1 MKEAFLQYT
10 SLHAF
15 FISNIFKSNAR
26 LILGKNQANAKQH
39 PEAKLLPSENYWHS
53 SSRYHLTIT
62 GHILKISKRTSMSV
76 FMRLCN

>member
-15 FISNIFKSNAR
+15 LISKTFKSNAR
-26 LILGKNQANAKQH
+26 LILEKNQANAKQH
-39 PEAKLLPSENYWHS
+39 PEAELLPPKIIGILHP
-53 SSRYHLTIT
+53 RYHLTTT
-62 GHILKISKRTSMSV
+62 GHILKIRKRTSMSV